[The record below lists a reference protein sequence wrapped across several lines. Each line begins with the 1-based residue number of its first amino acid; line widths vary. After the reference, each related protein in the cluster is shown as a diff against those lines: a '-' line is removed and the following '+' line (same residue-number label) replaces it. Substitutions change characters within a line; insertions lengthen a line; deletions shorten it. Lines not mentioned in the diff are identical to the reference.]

1 MHIQDG
7 VLSPVVCAATG
18 AISLAAVSYSV
29 HRLKQSVGD
38 RTIPLTGMMAAL
50 VFAGQMV
57 NFPIGT
63 PVSGHLL
70 GGVLAATVVGPWA
83 GCVALTLVLFV
94 QWAMFSDGGLF
105 ALGANVLHMAVI
117 GSWGGHAVRL
127 CVQRFVGDSRKGLVI
142 GSVVAAWA
150 SVMAAASLACLEIRL
165 SWPSSEIDFSRFFTL
180 MVSFHSLIG
189 LGEALITGFAIS
201 FVLNQRPELLQDAF
215 GADRSALGA
224 CLPTPPLAT
233 DRRSPELD
241 LDRISVRPA
250 VGTTAGSGDPR
261 RARAK
266 PAASALP
273 LTRTLVAGL
282 VIALAIAAFL
292 SPFASSFDD
301 GLEAVLGKLGIEN
314 FNLTNRVPGLLEDY
328 DKVPVPVAAWQ
339 SIAVSL
345 AGIGGTLAVFALA
358 WLLGKG
364 LPAAPQQLSEAAGE

>member
-18 AISLAAVSYSV
+18 AISLGAVGYSV

-57 NFPIGT
+57 NFPIGA

-83 GCVALTLVLFV
+83 GCVAMTLVLFV
-94 QWAMFSDGGLF
+94 QWALFSDGGLF

-117 GSWGGHAVRL
+117 GAWGGHAVRRL
-127 CVQRFVGDSRKGLVI
+127 VQRFVGDNHKGIVI

-150 SVMAAASLACLEIRL
+150 SVMAAAALFCLEVRL
-165 SWPSSEIDFSRFFTL
+165 SWPPSEIDFSKVFTL

-189 LGEALITGFAIS
+189 LGEALITGAAIS
-201 FVLNQRPELLQDAF
+201 FVLSQRPELV
-215 GADRSALGA
+215 AD
-224 CLPTPPLAT
+224 
-233 DRRSPELD
+233 
-241 LDRISVRPA
+241 
-250 VGTTAGSGDPR
+250 
-261 RARAK
+261 
-266 PAASALP
+266 AASVHESGASGAGHGVAI
-273 LTRTLVAGL
+273 TRTLAAGF

-301 GLEAVLGKLGIEN
+301 GLEAVLVQLGMEN
-314 FNLTNRVPGLLEDY
+314 FNLTGSVPGLFEDY
-328 DKVPVPVAAWQ
+328 EKIPVPVAAWE
-339 SIAVSL
+339 SVAVSF
-345 AGIGGTLAVFALA
+345 AGIGGTLAVFVLA
-358 WLLGKG
+358 WLLGKA
-364 LPAAPQQLSEAAGE
+364 LPAAAPKLSEAAGE

>member
-18 AISLAAVSYSV
+18 AISLGAVGYSV

-57 NFPIGT
+57 NFPIGA

-83 GCVALTLVLFV
+83 GCVAMTLVLFV

-117 GSWGGHAVRL
+117 GAWGGHAVRL
-127 CVQRFVGDSRKGLVI
+127 LVQRLVGGDNKGIVV
-142 GSVVAAWA
+142 GTVVAAWTT
-150 SVMAAASLACLEIRL
+150 VMAAAALFCLEFRL
-165 SWPSSEIDFSRFFTL
+165 SWPPNEIDFSKVFTL

-189 LGEALITGFAIS
+189 LGEALITGAAIS
-201 FVLNQRPELLQDAF
+201 FVLNQRP
-215 GADRSALGA
+215 
-224 CLPTPPLAT
+224 
-233 DRRSPELD
+233 D
-241 LDRISVRPA
+241 LIA
-250 VGTTAGSGDPR
+250 N
-261 RARAK
+261 
-266 PAASALP
+266 AASVCPTEANWIGRGTAI
-273 LTRTLVAGL
+273 TRTLVAGMVFAL
-282 VIALAIAAFL
+282 VIAAFL
-292 SPFASSFDD
+292 SPFASPHDD
-301 GLEAVLGKLGIEN
+301 GLEAALGGLGVEN
-314 FNLTNRVPGLLEDY
+314 FNLTGHVPGLLEDY

-345 AGIGGTLAVFALA
+345 AGIGGTLAVFTLA
-358 WLLGKG
+358 WLLGKA
-364 LPAAPQQLSEAAGE
+364 LPQSTPALSSEASGE

>member
-18 AISLAAVSYSV
+18 AISLGAVGYSV

-57 NFPIGT
+57 NFPIGA

-83 GCVALTLVLFV
+83 GCVAMTLVLFV

-105 ALGANVLHMAVI
+105 SLGANVLHMAVI

-127 CVQRFVGDSRKGLVI
+127 FVQRLFGDSRKGIVI

-150 SVMAAASLACLEIRL
+150 TVMAAAALFCLEFRL
-165 SWPSSEIDFSRFFTL
+165 SWPPSEIDFSKVFTL

-189 LGEALITGFAIS
+189 LGEALITGVAIS
-201 FVLNQRPELLQDAF
+201 FVLNQRPELIWKIGTLALPN
-215 GADRSALGA
+215 GETGKSAH
-224 CLPTPPLAT
+224 PPLAT
-233 DRRSPELD
+233 
-241 LDRISVRPA
+241 I
-250 VGTTAGSGDPR
+250 
-261 RARAK
+261 
-266 PAASALP
+266 
-273 LTRTLVAGL
+273 TRTLVAGL

-301 GLEAVLGKLGIEN
+301 GLEAALSKLGIED
-314 FNLTNRVPGLLEDY
+314 FNLTGSVPGLLEDY
-328 DKVPVPVAAWQ
+328 DKVPVPIAAWQ
-339 SIAVSL
+339 SIAVSF

-358 WLLGKG
+358 WLLGKA
-364 LPAAPQQLSEAAGE
+364 LPAAPPSLSGESTT

>member
-7 VLSPVVCAATG
+7 VLGPVVCAATG
-18 AISLAAVSYSV
+18 AISFGAVSYSV

-57 NFPIGT
+57 NFPIGA

-83 GCVALTLVLFV
+83 GCVAMTLVLFV
-94 QWAMFSDGGLF
+94 QWALFSDGGLF

-117 GSWGGHAVRL
+117 GAWGGHAVRMF
-127 CVQRFVGDSRKGLVI
+127 VQRFFGDSRKGIVI

-150 SVMAAASLACLEIRL
+150 SVMAAAALICLEFRL
-165 SWPSSEIDFSRFFTL
+165 SWPSSEIDFSKVFTL

-189 LGEALITGFAIS
+189 LGEALITGVAIS
-201 FVLNQRPELLQDAF
+201 FVLNQRPELIWRMGTLSRPDE
-215 GADRSALGA
+215 GTGKSAH
-224 CLPTPPLAT
+224 PPFAT
-233 DRRSPELD
+233 
-241 LDRISVRPA
+241 I
-250 VGTTAGSGDPR
+250 
-261 RARAK
+261 
-266 PAASALP
+266 
-273 LTRTLVAGL
+273 TRTLVAGL

-301 GLEAVLGKLGIEN
+301 GLEAVLGKLGIET
-314 FNLTNRVPGLLEDY
+314 FNLTGSVPGLLEDY

-339 SIAVSL
+339 SIAISF

-358 WLLGKG
+358 WLLGKA
-364 LPAAPQQLSEAAGE
+364 LPAAPPQLSEAAGE

>member
-18 AISLAAVSYSV
+18 AIALGAVSYSV
-29 HRLKQSVGD
+29 HRLKRSVGD

-57 NFPIGT
+57 NFPIGA

-83 GCVALTLVLFV
+83 GCVAMTLVLFV

-105 ALGANVLHMAVI
+105 SLGANVLHMAVI

-127 CVQRFVGDSRKGLVI
+127 FVQRFVDDSRKGIVI
-142 GSVVAAWA
+142 GSVVAAWV
-150 SVMAAASLACLEIRL
+150 SVMAAAALLCLEFRL
-165 SWPSSEIDFSRFFTL
+165 SWPPSEVDVSKFFTL

-189 LGEALITGFAIS
+189 LGEALITGVAIS
-201 FVLNQRPELLQDAF
+201 FVLNQRPELVADA
-215 GADRSALGA
+215 A
-224 CLPTPPLAT
+224 
-233 DRRSPELD
+233 
-241 LDRISVRPA
+241 SVRRA
-250 VGTTAGSGDPR
+250 DASCVGHGS
-261 RARAK
+261 AIT
-266 PAASALP
+266 S
-273 LTRTLVAGL
+273 TLVAGL

-301 GLEAVLGKLGIEN
+301 GLETALSQMGITD
-314 FNLTNRVPGLLEDY
+314 FNLTGSVPGLLDSY

-339 SIAVSL
+339 TFAVSFS
-345 AGIGGTLAVFALA
+345 GIGGTLAVFILA
-358 WLLGKG
+358 WFLGKAVT
-364 LPAAPQQLSEAAGE
+364 AATPNLNSEAAGE

>member
-18 AISLAAVSYSV
+18 AISLGAVSYSV

-50 VFAGQMV
+50 VFAGQMI
-57 NFPIGT
+57 NFPIGA

-83 GCVALTLVLFV
+83 GCVAMTLVLFV
-94 QWAMFSDGGLF
+94 QWALFSDGGLF
-105 ALGANVLHMAVI
+105 ALGANVLHIAVI

-127 CVQRFVGDSRKGLVI
+127 LVQRLARDSHQGIVI

-150 SVMAAASLACLEIRL
+150 SVMAAAALFCLEFRL
-165 SWPSSEIDFSRFFTL
+165 SWLSSEIDFSKVFTL

-189 LGEALITGFAIS
+189 LGEALITGVAIS
-201 FVLNQRPELLQDAF
+201 FVLNQRPELICRMGAPVRPDAEMS
-215 GADRSALGA
+215 RSAH
-224 CLPTPPLAT
+224 PT
-233 DRRSPELD
+233 
-241 LDRISVRPA
+241 
-250 VGTTAGSGDPR
+250 
-261 RARAK
+261 
-266 PAASALP
+266 AAAI
-273 LTRTLVAGL
+273 TRTVIAGL

-292 SPFASSFDD
+292 SPFASPFDD
-301 GLEAVLGKLGIEN
+301 GLEAVLNKLGIEN
-314 FNLTNRVPGLLEDY
+314 FQLTNRVPGLLEDY
-328 DKVPVPVAAWQ
+328 DKIPVPVAAWQ
-339 SIAVSL
+339 SIAVSF

-358 WLLGKG
+358 WLLGKA

>member
-18 AISLAAVSYSV
+18 AIALGAVSYSV

-57 NFPIGT
+57 NFPIGA

-83 GCVALTLVLFV
+83 GCVAMTLVLFV

-105 ALGANVLHMAVI
+105 SLGANVLHMAVI
-117 GSWGGHAVRL
+117 GSWGGHAVRMF
-127 CVQRFVGDSRKGLVI
+127 VQRFIGDSRKGIVI

-150 SVMAAASLACLEIRL
+150 SVMAAAALFCLEFRL
-165 SWPSSEIDFSRFFTL
+165 SWPPSEIDFSKVFTL

-189 LGEALITGFAIS
+189 LGEALITGVAIS
-201 FVLNQRPELLQDAF
+201 FVLNQRPELICRTDNPVRLKN
-215 GADRSALGA
+215 R
-224 CLPTPPLAT
+224 T
-233 DRRSPELD
+233 DR
-241 LDRISVRPA
+241 IVRPT
-250 VGTTAGSGDPR
+250 V
-261 RARAK
+261 
-266 PAASALP
+266 ASI
-273 LTRTLVAGL
+273 TSTLVAGL
-282 VIALAIAAFL
+282 VVALAIAAFL

-301 GLEAVLGKLGIEN
+301 GLETALSQIGITD
-314 FNLTNRVPGLLEDY
+314 FNLTGRVPGLLEDY

-339 SIAVSL
+339 TLAVSI

-358 WLLGKG
+358 WLLGRA
-364 LPAAPQQLSEAAGE
+364 LPAATQNLNSEATGE

>member
-18 AISLAAVSYSV
+18 AISLGAVSYSV
-29 HRLKQSVGD
+29 HRLQQSVGD

-57 NFPIGT
+57 NFPIGA

-83 GCVALTLVLFV
+83 GCVAMTLVLFV
-94 QWAMFSDGGLF
+94 QWALFSDGGLF
-105 ALGANVLHMAVI
+105 SLGTNVLHMAVI
-117 GSWGGHAVRL
+117 GAWGGHSVRMF
-127 CVQRFVGDSRKGLVI
+127 VQRFFGDSRKGIVI

-150 SVMAAASLACLEIRL
+150 TVMAAAALFCLEFRL
-165 SWPSSEIDFSRFFTL
+165 SWSPREIDFSKVFTL

-189 LGEALITGFAIS
+189 LGEALITGVAIS
-201 FVLNQRPELLQDAF
+201 FVLNQRPELICRMGTPARPIE
-215 GADRSALGA
+215 GTGRSVH
-224 CLPTPPLAT
+224 PTAT
-233 DRRSPELD
+233 A
-241 LDRISVRPA
+241 I
-250 VGTTAGSGDPR
+250 
-261 RARAK
+261 
-266 PAASALP
+266 
-273 LTRTLVAGL
+273 TRTLAAGF

-314 FNLTNRVPGLLEDY
+314 FNLTGNVPGLLEDY

-339 SIAVSL
+339 SIAVSF

-358 WLLGKG
+358 WLLGKV
-364 LPAAPQQLSEAAGE
+364 LPAAPPQLSEAAGE